1 MATKNQKL
9 ESSSLLIKGGHLID
23 PAAKINT
30 PMDILLRDG
39 RVAEIALPNKIRGSA
54 DEKFDARGLIV
65 APGFIDLH
73 VHLRE
78 PGQNYKETIASG
90 TAAAATGGF
99 TSVCTMP
106 NTAPV
111 VDTAEW
117 VAWLRNPERAAVV
130 NVFPIAAATFGSKG
144 ETLTDFSALQ
154 RAGAVAVT
162 DDGKPV
168 LDDDVMRRAL
178 RLGARTESAR
188 RAACGRYATHRKLL
202 HALRTRPAS
211 AWACAACLAAAEAGI
226 VDRDVSLAQ
235 QIRES
240 RLHVAH
246 LSTADALKAVRRGK
260 RAKARVT
267 CEVTPHHFT
276 LLDENVGEYNT
287 NFKMNPPL
295 RSAADR
301 EAIIVALA
309 DGTVDAIATDH
320 APHAIH
326 EKQVEFER
334 ASFGIT
340 GLETAVALAITQLH
354 REHKIPLP
362 RIVELFTAGPARV
375 FDLPGRGSLARGS
388 HADVTIFDPKKRWT
402 FEAAKVAL
410 ALAQHALRWLAIHRK
425 SRSDH
430 RRRPD
435 RLPDRIAVTS
445 VHRSVYSSRN
455 QGGMHASRRLLGS
468 SNHSFRLGSLRRS
481 SG

>member
-1 MATKNQKL
+1 MTRETQK
-9 ESSSLLIKGGHLID
+9 SLLIKGGHLID
-23 PAAKINT
+23 PAAKINA

-39 RVAEIALPNKIRGSA
+39 RVAEIAAPNHTRGGA

-78 PGQNYKETIASG
+78 PGQAYKETIASG
-90 TAAAATGGF
+90 TAAAAAGGF

-111 VDTAEW
+111 VDSPELVSW
-117 VAWLRNPERAAVV
+117 QRQPERGAVV
-130 NVFPIAAATFGSKG
+130 NVFPIAAATRGSRG
-144 ETLTDFSALQ
+144 GTLTDFAALQ

-162 DDGKPV
+162 DDGKPI
-168 LDDDVMRRAL
+168 LDDDVMRMAL
-178 RLGARTESAR
+178 RLGAELNFPVVQHAEDTRMTENCSMHAGPTSFR
-188 RAACGRYATHRKLL
+188 LGLRAAG
-202 HALRTRPAS
+202 
-211 AWACAACLAAAEAGI
+211 AAAEAGI
-226 VDRDVSLAQ
+226 VDRDVNLAQ

-276 LLDENVGEYNT
+276 LIDENVGEYDT
-287 NFKMNPPL
+287 HCKMNPPL
-295 RSAADR
+295 RSTADR
-301 EAIIVALA
+301 EAILVALA

-320 APHAIH
+320 APHAAH

-334 ASFGIT
+334 AAFGII
-340 GLETAVALAITQLH
+340 GLETALALAVTKLH
-354 REHKIPLP
+354 REHRIPLA

-375 FDLPGRGSLARGS
+375 FDLRNRGSLAKGN

-402 FEAAKVAL
+402 FDAV
-410 ALAQHALRWLAIHRK
+410 K
-425 SRSDH
+425 SRS
-430 RRRPD
+430 
-435 RLPDRIAVTS
+435 L
-445 VHRSVYSSRN
+445 SRN
-455 QGGMHASRRLLGS
+455 TPFNGWQFTGKVAAAIVGGKMVYCAE
-468 SNHSFRLGSLRRS
+468 
-481 SG
+481 